1 MFTNKLLL
9 NVPIFSNLDEK
20 QISFIATKMRNKK
33 YSKSDIILM
42 EDEVGDTFF
51 IILEGSVKVT
61 RDSEDGREVILA
73 VLSSGNFFGEISL
86 LDGKTRSAN
95 AIAIE
100 KTSLMILKRND
111 FLQLLKEIPQIS
123 ISLLSE
129 LAKRIRKTD
138 EQVENLAFSDAEKR
152 IGISILS
159 ISDQL
164 GVVKNGLVKIPKLP
178 FHQDIA
184 NMAGTSRETVS
195 RMLKLLETKKLITR
209 NSNELS
215 FVDYNK
221 FKSYFL

>member
-1 MFTNKLLL
+1 MLTNKLLL
-9 NVPIFSNLDEK
+9 NVPIFSNLEEN
-20 QISFIATKMRNKK
+20 QISFIASKMSNKI

-95 AIAIE
+95 AIALE
-100 KTSLMILKRND
+100 RTSLMILKRND
-111 FLQLLKEIPQIS
+111 FLKLIEEIPQIS

-159 ISDQL
+159 ISEQI
-164 GVVKNGLVKIPKLP
+164 GVIKNGLVKIPKLP

>member
-95 AIAIE
+95 AIALE

-111 FLQLLKEIPQIS
+111 FLQLLKEIPQTS

-159 ISDQL
+159 ISEQL

>member
-1 MFTNKLLL
+1 
-9 NVPIFSNLDEK
+9 
-20 QISFIATKMRNKK
+20 
-33 YSKSDIILM
+33 M

-95 AIAIE
+95 AIALE

-159 ISDQL
+159 ISEQL

>member
-95 AIAIE
+95 AIALE

-159 ISDQL
+159 ISEQL

-195 RMLKLLETKKLITR
+195 RMLKL
-209 NSNELS
+209 
-215 FVDYNK
+215 
-221 FKSYFL
+221 

>member
-51 IILEGSVKVT
+51 IIIEGSVKVT

-95 AIAIE
+95 AIALE

-159 ISDQL
+159 ISEQL

-195 RMLKLLETKKLITR
+195 RMLKLLETKKLIIR

>member
-1 MFTNKLLL
+1 MLTNKLLL

-95 AIAIE
+95 AIALE

-159 ISDQL
+159 ISEQL
-164 GVVKNGLVKIPKLP
+164 GVIKNGLVKIPKLP

>member
-95 AIAIE
+95 AIALE
-100 KTSLMILKRND
+100 KTSLMILKTND

-159 ISDQL
+159 ISEQL

>member
-1 MFTNKLLL
+1 MLTNKLLL

-33 YSKSDIILM
+33 YLKSDIILM

-95 AIAIE
+95 AIALE

-111 FLQLLKEIPQIS
+111 FLQLLNEIPQIS

-159 ISDQL
+159 ISEQL
-164 GVVKNGLVKIPKLP
+164 GVIKNGLVKIPKLP

>member
-95 AIAIE
+95 AIALE

-111 FLQLLKEIPQIS
+111 FLQLLKELPQIS

-159 ISDQL
+159 ISEQL

>member
-1 MFTNKLLL
+1 MLTNKLLL

-95 AIAIE
+95 AIALE
-100 KTSLMILKRND
+100 KTSLMLLKRND

-159 ISDQL
+159 ISEQL
-164 GVVKNGLVKIPKLP
+164 GVIKNGLVKIPKLP

>member
-95 AIAIE
+95 AIALE

-111 FLQLLKEIPQIS
+111 FLQLLMEIPQIS

-159 ISDQL
+159 ISEQL

>member
-1 MFTNKLLL
+1 
-9 NVPIFSNLDEK
+9 
-20 QISFIATKMRNKK
+20 
-33 YSKSDIILM
+33 
-42 EDEVGDTFF
+42 
-51 IILEGSVKVT
+51 
-61 RDSEDGREVILA
+61 
-73 VLSSGNFFGEISL
+73 
-86 LDGKTRSAN
+86 
-95 AIAIE
+95 
-100 KTSLMILKRND
+100 MILKRND

-159 ISDQL
+159 ISEQL

>member
-20 QISFIATKMRNKK
+20 QISFIATKMKNKK

-95 AIAIE
+95 AIALE

-159 ISDQL
+159 ISEQL

>member
-1 MFTNKLLL
+1 MLTNKLLL
-9 NVPIFSNLDEK
+9 NVPIFSNLDDN
-20 QISFIATKMRNKK
+20 QISFILSKMTKKN
-33 YSKSDIILM
+33 YSKSEIILM

-95 AIAIE
+95 AIAVE

-111 FLQLLKEIPQIS
+111 FLQLIKEIPQIS

-159 ISDQL
+159 ISEQL
-164 GVVKNGLVKIPKLP
+164 GVIKNGLVKIPKLP

-195 RMLKLLETKKLITR
+195 RTIKLFEDKKILTR
-209 NSNELS
+209 DGRALTIFDFNLFKKS
-215 FVDYNK
+215 F
-221 FKSYFL
+221 S

>member
-1 MFTNKLLL
+1 MLTNKLLL
-9 NVPIFSNLDEK
+9 NVPIFSNLDDN
-20 QISFIATKMRNKK
+20 QISFILSKMTKKN
-33 YSKSDIILM
+33 YSKSEIILM

-95 AIAIE
+95 AIAVE

-111 FLQLLKEIPQIS
+111 FLQLINEIPQIS

-159 ISDQL
+159 LSEQL
-164 GVVKNGLVKIPKLP
+164 GVIKNGLVKIPKLP

-184 NMAGTSRETVS
+184 NMSGTSRETVS
-195 RMLKLLETKKLITR
+195 RMLKLLETKKLIKR
-209 NSNELS
+209 NSHELS

>member
-1 MFTNKLLL
+1 MLTNKLLL

-61 RDSEDGREVILA
+61 RDSEVGREVILA

-95 AIAIE
+95 AIALE

-111 FLQLLKEIPQIS
+111 FLQLLKELPQIS

-159 ISDQL
+159 ISEQL

>member
-95 AIAIE
+95 AIALE

-152 IGISILS
+152 IGISRSWL
-159 ISDQL
+159 
-164 GVVKNGLVKIPKLP
+164 
-178 FHQDIA
+178 
-184 NMAGTSRETVS
+184 R
-195 RMLKLLETKKLITR
+195 R
-209 NSNELS
+209 NA
-215 FVDYNK
+215 K
-221 FKSYFL
+221 

>member
-1 MFTNKLLL
+1 MLTNKLLL

-33 YSKSDIILM
+33 YLKSDIILM

-95 AIAIE
+95 AIALE

-129 LAKRIRKTD
+129 LAKRIRKSD

-159 ISDQL
+159 ISEQL

>member
-1 MFTNKLLL
+1 MLTNKLLL

-95 AIAIE
+95 AIALE

-111 FLQLLKEIPQIS
+111 FLQLLNEIPQIS

-159 ISDQL
+159 ISEQL
-164 GVVKNGLVKIPKLP
+164 GVIKNGLVKIPKLP

>member
-61 RDSEDGREVILA
+61 RDSEDGMEVILA

-95 AIAIE
+95 AIALE

-159 ISDQL
+159 ISEQL

>member
-86 LDGKTRSAN
+86 LDGK
-95 AIAIE
+95 
-100 KTSLMILKRND
+100 LD
-111 FLQLLKEIPQIS
+111 LQM
-123 ISLLSE
+123 
-129 LAKRIRKTD
+129 
-138 EQVENLAFSDAEKR
+138 
-152 IGISILS
+152 
-159 ISDQL
+159 QL
-164 GVVKNGLVKIPKLP
+164 
-178 FHQDIA
+178 H
-184 NMAGTSRETVS
+184 
-195 RMLKLLETKKLITR
+195 
-209 NSNELS
+209 
-215 FVDYNK
+215 
-221 FKSYFL
+221 

>member
-86 LDGKTRSAN
+86 LDGKTRYAN
-95 AIAIE
+95 AIALE

-159 ISDQL
+159 ISEQL

>member
-95 AIAIE
+95 AIALE

-159 ISDQL
+159 ISEQL

>member
-1 MFTNKLLL
+1 MLTNKLLL

-95 AIAIE
+95 AIALE

-159 ISDQL
+159 ISEQL

>member
-1 MFTNKLLL
+1 MLINKFILK
-9 NVPIFSNLDEK
+9 VPIFSGLDET
-20 QISFIATKMRNKK
+20 QISFILTKMNKK
-33 YSKSDIILM
+33 EYLKGDIILM
-42 EDEVGDTFF
+42 EDEIGDTFF

-61 RDSEDGREVILA
+61 KDSEDGREVILA

-95 AIAIE
+95 AISLE
-100 KTSLMILKRND
+100 KTKLMILKRHD
-111 FLQLLKEIPQIS
+111 FLNLIQEIPQIS

-129 LAKRIRKTD
+129 LANRIRKTD

-152 IGISILS
+152 VGISILS

-164 GVVKNGLVKIPKLP
+164 GVIKNGSVHIPKLP
-178 FHQDIA
+178 FQQDIA

-195 RMLKLLETKKLITR
+195 RMLKILEKKKLITR
-209 NSNELS
+209 NSHKLS

-221 FKSYFL
+221 FKNYFL

>member
-1 MFTNKLLL
+1 MLTNKLLL

-95 AIAIE
+95 AIALE

-159 ISDQL
+159 ISEQL

-221 FKSYFL
+221 FKSHFL

>member
-159 ISDQL
+159 ISEQL

>member
-42 EDEVGDTFF
+42 EDEVCDTFF

-95 AIAIE
+95 AIALE

-159 ISDQL
+159 ISEQL